1 MTNQERLEQIQN
13 KMQEVQGTVSQNQ
26 EQLQRLQVLFFQ
38 LQGAEQILKDM
49 IAEENANQ

>member
-13 KMQEVQGTVSQNQ
+13 KIQEVQSTVTQNQ
-26 EQLQRLQVLFFQ
+26 EQLQRLQVLFLQ
-38 LQGAEQILKDM
+38 LQGAEQVLKDI